1 MTFTEMLSNALGR
14 IIAFIPNLLAALLIL
29 AVGLLVATLLGRAT
43 RRILDGIDLPRRLGR
58 VIEKESVLQ
67 RTPHTFGRIVYWAVA
82 LITIS
87 LAIDALA
94 LTWLSAGLAR
104 VLGYLPSVL
113 AAAAILV
120 GAYLLGNYLRKRTAR
135 RQAEAG
141 GEQPHLRILPDLLRV
156 GIYVIAGFMALQ
168 ELGVATTI
176 VTSAFIISLGA
187 LSIAAAVAF
196 GLGNRELAG
205 RVTRDWYERRR
216 SAREGRDER
225 DEGRGG
231 ARQFEV
237 TDSPP
242 PLGSH

>member
-1 MTFTEMLSNALGR
+1 MTFTQMLSNALGR
-14 IIAFIPNLLAALLIL
+14 IIGFIPNLLAALLIL

-58 VIEKESVLQ
+58 VIENESVLQ

-87 LAIDALA
+87 LAIDALQ
-94 LTWLSAGLAR
+94 LLWLSAGLAR

-120 GAYLLGNYLRKRTAR
+120 GAYLLGSYLRKRTAR
-135 RQAEAG
+135 REAEAG
-141 GEQPHLRILPDLLRV
+141 AEQPQIRILPDLLRV

-196 GLGNRELAG
+196 GLGNRDLAG
-205 RVTRDWYERRR
+205 RVTRDWYERRH
-216 SAREGRDER
+216 STREGR

-231 ARQFEV
+231 ARQFEI